1 MAINLLF
8 TGTIF
13 SKTSNKELKVTVN
26 NHSELLIQLF
36 DDSEPEP
43 SYICLDKRTA
53 VKLHKELKRQISLIE
68 EY

>member
-26 NHSELLIQLF
+26 KHSELLIQLF
-36 DDSEPEP
+36 EDSELEP
-43 SYICLDKRTA
+43 SCICLDKRTA